1 MAEDQFDIATP
12 QLKISDETIDI
23 EAVAGDT
30 VRGSFTI
37 ESTNGVAFRG
47 VCYSTNP
54 YIRIL
59 DPQFEGVIEEISFE
73 AVNSGFL
80 DGDEIKG
87 NFYIVTGGAE
97 LVIPF
102 HIRYRHRYLR
112 DRIQQ
117 LYHPS

>member
-1 MAEDQFDIATP
+1 MRKKIWRMAEDQFDIASP
-12 QLKISDETIDI
+12 QLKISEETIAV
-23 EAVAGDT
+23 EAVAGDV

-54 YIRIL
+54 YIRVL
-59 DPQFEGVIEEISFE
+59 TPQFEGVIEEISYE
-73 AVNSGFL
+73 TINSGFL

-97 LVIPF
+97 LVIPL
-102 HIRYRHRYLR
+102 HIQYQHRY
-112 DRIQQ
+112 
-117 LYHPS
+117 PS